1 MKEITHKDRIVITD
15 PHDRSDRK
23 LGWRFYLKGRHFVDI
38 SDEFILRMNGQKK
51 GEEIILNLEKESI
64 HQFNLN

>member
-15 PHDRSDRK
+15 LYDRSDRK
-23 LGWRFYLKGRHFVDI
+23 LGWRFYLKDRHFVDM
-38 SDEFILRMNGQKK
+38 SDELIIKLNGQKK
-51 GEEIILNLEKESI
+51 GEEIIAELEKELI

>member
-1 MKEITHKDRIVITD
+1 MF
-15 PHDRSDRK
+15 HDIDNDDSGYK
-23 LGWRFYLKGRHFVDI
+23 LGWRFYLKDNHFVDI

-51 GEEIILNLEKESI
+51 GEEIIFNLEKESI